1 MKAPRLGIAA
11 ALLLALGLLLLVS
24 ASVGGVFVDRMVAR
38 TLTRQAIAEVQGRAV
53 AVARDLI
60 AEQRA
65 STGRSLSE
73 DLADIATGTTYALL
87 TDARGRFELSKGPAP
102 PTMPAGGWAA
112 GPPQG
117 WFSYGGVPY
126 VYASQD
132 VPVEGAVWRLIVVRR
147 EAGLSRVMLVLG
159 RILLLGG
166 ALLALMLLVGV
177 LTAVRAITRPLDAL
191 RAFAERVAG
200 ASGEAG
206 PAPPAD
212 SGLSE
217 VDALAGAFREMLARL
232 EAGRERE
239 RQFAS
244 DVAHAL
250 RTPLQVISGY
260 LTTLPRR
267 GQEDEALR
275 RQALATLRREVAG
288 MGALIQRLLTLSQVS
303 IDAPLALAPVDVDAL
318 LQETLPALRDSCPEH
333 ELVLRAGA
341 AARACGDAALLAEGV
356 RILVENADAYATS
369 GGTVRVETASGGD
382 WVEVA
387 VTNPGPPLSAEV
399 VPHLFERFQR
409 GGRPA
414 ASGHVGLGLAIADR
428 LVRRMGGA
436 WRIDSAGGEVTFA
449 LRLLREGGGV
459 E

>member
-1 MKAPRLGIAA
+1 MKGPRLGIAP
-11 ALLLALGLLLLVS
+11 ALLLALGFLLLVS
-24 ASVGGVFVDRMVAR
+24 ASVAGVFVDRMVAR

-53 AVARDLI
+53 AVARDLVV
-60 AEQRA
+60 EQRA
-65 STGRSLSE
+65 ATGRSLAE

-102 PTMPAGGWAA
+102 PTMPVGGWTA
-112 GPPQG
+112 GPPRG
-117 WFSYGGVPY
+117 WFRYGGVPY
-126 VYASQD
+126 VYARQA
-132 VPVEGAVWRLIVVRR
+132 VPVGGARWRLIVVRR
-147 EAGLSRVMLVLG
+147 ESGLPRVLLVLG

-177 LTAVRAITRPLDAL
+177 LTAVRAIARPLDAL
-191 RAFAERVAG
+191 RAYAERVAA

-212 SGLSE
+212 SGLAE
-217 VDALAGAFREMLARL
+217 VDALTGAFREMLARL

-250 RTPLQVISGY
+250 RTPLQVVSGY
-260 LTTLPRR
+260 LTTLSRR
-267 GQEDEALR
+267 GQGDEALR

-303 IDAPLALAPVDVDAL
+303 IEAPLALAPVAVDAL
-318 LQETLPALRDSCPEH
+318 LQDILPALQDSCPEH
-333 ELVLRAGA
+333 ELVLCGGA
-341 AARACGDAALLAEGV
+341 AARACGDAELLAEVV
-356 RILVENADAYATS
+356 RILVENADAYAS
-369 GGTVRVETASGGD
+369 AGGTVRVETASGGD

-387 VTNPGPPLSAEV
+387 VTNPGPPLPAEV

-436 WRIDSAGGEVTFA
+436 WRMDSAGGEVTFA
-449 LRLLREGGGV
+449 VRLRRDGGGAA
-459 E
+459 

>member
-1 MKAPRLGIAA
+1 
-11 ALLLALGLLLLVS
+11 
-24 ASVGGVFVDRMVAR
+24 
-38 TLTRQAIAEVQGRAV
+38 
-53 AVARDLI
+53 
-60 AEQRA
+60 
-65 STGRSLSE
+65 
-73 DLADIATGTTYALL
+73 
-87 TDARGRFELSKGPAP
+87 
-102 PTMPAGGWAA
+102 
-112 GPPQG
+112 
-117 WFSYGGVPY
+117 VPY
-126 VYASQD
+126 VYARQA
-132 VPVEGAVWRLIVVRR
+132 VPVGGARWRLIVVRR
-147 EAGLSRVMLVLG
+147 EFGLSRVMLVLG

-166 ALLALMLLVGV
+166 GLLALMLLVGV

-191 RAFAERVAG
+191 RAFAERVAA

-212 SGLSE
+212 SGLAE
-217 VDALAGAFREMLARL
+217 VDALTGAFRAMLARL

-260 LTTLPRR
+260 LTTLARR
-267 GQEDEALR
+267 GEGDEALR

-303 IDAPLALAPVDVDAL
+303 VEAPLALAPVAVDAL
-318 LQETLPALRDSCPEH
+318 LQEILPALQDSCPEH
-333 ELVLRAGA
+333 ELVLRGGA
-341 AARACGDAALLAEGV
+341 AARACGDAELLAEV
-356 RILVENADAYATS
+356 LRILVENADAYAS
-369 GGTVRVETASGGD
+369 AGGTVRVETATGGD

-387 VTNPGPPLSAEV
+387 VTNPGPPLPPEV
-399 VPHLFERFQR
+399 VAHLFERFQR

-436 WRIDSAGGEVTFA
+436 WRIESSGGEVTFA
-449 LRLLREGGGV
+449 LRLRREAGGV
-459 E
+459 A

>member
-1 MKAPRLGIAA
+1 MKGPRPGIAA
-11 ALLLALGLLLLVS
+11 ALLLSLGFLLLVS
-24 ASVGGVFVDRMVAR
+24 ASVAGVFVDRMVAR
-38 TLTRQAIAEVQGRAV
+38 TLTRQAIAEVRGRAV
-53 AVARDLI
+53 AVARDLV

-65 STGRSLSE
+65 ATGRSLSE

-102 PTMPAGGWAA
+102 PTMPVGGWAA
-112 GPPQG
+112 GPPRG
-117 WFSYGGVPY
+117 WFRYGGLPY
-126 VYASQD
+126 AYARQD
-132 VPVEGAVWRLIVVRR
+132 VQVGGATWRLVVVRR
-147 EAGLSRVMLVLG
+147 ESGLPRVMLVLG

-177 LTAVRAITRPLDAL
+177 LTAVRTIARPLDSL
-191 RAFAERVAG
+191 RAFAERVAA

-212 SGLSE
+212 SGLWE
-217 VDALAGAFREMLARL
+217 VDALTGAFREMLARL

-260 LTTLPRR
+260 LTTLARR
-267 GQEDEALR
+267 GEGDEALR

-288 MGALIQRLLTLSQVS
+288 MGALVQRLLTLSQVS
-303 IDAPLALAPVDVDAL
+303 IEAPLALAPVAVDAL
-318 LQETLPALRDSCPEH
+318 LGEMLPALRDSCPEH
-333 ELVLRAGA
+333 ELVLRGGA
-341 AARACGDAALLAEGV
+341 AACARGDGGLLAEVV
-356 RILVENADAYATS
+356 RILVENADAYAS
-369 GGTVRVETASGGD
+369 AGGTVRVETASGGD

-387 VTNPGPPLSAEV
+387 VTNPGPPLPPEL

-436 WRIDSAGGEVTFA
+436 WRIDSAEGEVTFA
-449 LRLLREGGGV
+449 IRLRREGGGAV
-459 E
+459 